1 MGINVGE
8 TLMGLVTTSGI
19 YQYLTNPLAL
29 IMVAIACVLLYL
41 AIVKQF
47 EPLLLL
53 PIAFG
58 MLLTNLLGSDIFH
71 EELFAGGHANWA
83 LFGGAV
89 LIDGK
94 DFVDSVGYM
103 VNAAG
108 QILTSN
114 NVVLGHFV
122 NAVTIDDPTKLVPF
136 ADILAQ
142 FAANGNAA
150 SIILEDAFLKNG
162 AVYTATGAM
171 LATAGKTISAGLLDY
186 LYLGVKLGIYPC
198 LIFMGVGAG
207 TDFGPLISN
216 PKTLL
221 LGAAAQLGIFMTF
234 IFAYAVFGFSA
245 AEAGAI
251 GIIIPPSIPMVIYG
265 VSGQQSISKM
275 FMAGIIPGILI
286 AVGLSVMHF
295 FLCRN
300 LKTEGL
306 DWSMKTFIH
315 SLRDGFWSILA
326 PVIILG
332 GIYAGIFTPTEAAV
346 VAIFYTILVG
356 IFIHKELTLKSFMA
370 SLKTTSWL
378 TGRVLVLVFT
388 ATAFGYLLTSYR
400 IPVEIA
406 NWILSFTNNVNL
418 VWFFVVILLLFLGMF
433 METLAIIM
441 LVTPVLLP
449 IMTAYGVDPIHF
461 GIILICC
468 CGIGFST
475 PPLGE
480 NMFIASGIA
489 NISLEEISLKALPLV
504 AINIAV
510 IAILVMFPDIVL
522 FLPNLMGTGLQ

>member
-1 MGINVGE
+1 MMEALSPANIGLLLFGIFFVLLLIG
-8 TLMGLVTTSGI
+8 S
-19 YQYLTNPLAL
+19 P
-29 IMVAIACVLLYL
+29 IMVALGVATMACFLVLDIDLSLMIERAFASLTAFPLMALPAFVL
-41 AIVKQF
+41 A
-47 EPLLLL
+47 
-53 PIAFG
+53 
-58 MLLTNLLGSDIFH
+58 GSLM
-71 EELFAGGHANWA
+71 E
-83 LFGGAV
+83 
-89 LIDGK
+89 
-94 DFVDSVGYM
+94 
-103 VNAAG
+103 AAG
-108 QILTSN
+108 VSRR
-114 NVVLGHFV
+114 
-122 NAVTIDDPTKLVPF
+122 LVH
-136 ADILAQ
+136 
-142 FAANGNAA
+142 
-150 SIILEDAFLKNG
+150 
-162 AVYTATGAM
+162 V
-171 LATAGKTISAGLLDY
+171 
-186 LYLGVKLGIYPC
+186 
-198 LIFMGVGAG
+198 
-207 TDFGPLISN
+207 
-216 PKTLL
+216 
-221 LGAAAQLGIFMTF
+221 
-234 IFAYAVFGFSA
+234 
-245 AEAGAI
+245 AEN
-251 GIIIPPSIPMVIYG
+251 IPPSIPMVIYG